1 MTPAGKSGDKRQA
14 ILNSAQKTFGAN
26 GYATTTMEQIAI
38 NAGISKG
45 SIYNYFRSKQD
56 LFMELFAQSVAG
68 DEAQVDALLDQSI
81 AASRKIEAF
90 LDLWFKSFE
99 HYQKI
104 GALFLEYWA
113 TAARE
118 HREGG
123 LAATFQ
129 QMYARWR
136 KRIGAIIAQGVDSGE
151 FRRELDTQ
159 WVVTGIMAMLDGLTI
174 QAIIKTGVGVDENFL
189 SEFKCGLL
197 ASLTAG
203 AGQDKAT

>member
-1 MTPAGKSGDKRQA
+1 MTPMGKSGDKRQA
-14 ILNSAQKTFGAN
+14 ILNAAEKTFGAN
-26 GYATTTMEQIAI
+26 GYAATTIEQIAAD
-38 NAGISKG
+38 AGISKG
-45 SIYNYFRSKQD
+45 SVYNYFRSKQD
-56 LFMELFAQSVAG
+56 LFMELFAQSVAT
-68 DEAQVDALLDQSI
+68 DEAQVDTLLNQPI
-81 AASRKIEAF
+81 PASRKIEAL
-90 LDLWFKSFE
+90 LDMWFKSFE
-99 HYQKI
+99 HYERI

-136 KRIGAIIAQGVDSGE
+136 GRIAAIIEQGIDSGQ

-174 QAIIKTGVGVDENFL
+174 QAIVKTGVGVDEGFL
-189 SEFKCGLL
+189 AEFKRGLL
-197 ASLTAG
+197 VSLTAG
-203 AGQDKAT
+203 AAQDDSA